1 MRLTPILLSLT
12 LLFGCGK
19 SEPEK
24 TAEAPVVEP
33 PVAAVAPPAQVPAA
47 AAPVEQPV
55 AGVPAAAPVV
65 DKGRLKYVGVCQG
78 CHGRAGEGMGPFPK
92 LTGKPAAEVAAML
105 KDYRAGKTRGP
116 QTATMM
122 PFAKALSD
130 EEIDAISNYL
140 ANL

>member
-47 AAPVEQPV
+47 AAVRERHRLAPSECAEPESFHAPGQIKNPVQNTPV
-55 AGVPAAAPVV
+55 QQELS
-65 DKGRLKYVGVCQG
+65 RSENSF
-78 CHGRAGEGMGPFPK
+78 RALSCLTGEGGAQRRV
-92 LTGKPAAEVAAML
+92 G
-105 KDYRAGKTRGP
+105 
-116 QTATMM
+116 
-122 PFAKALSD
+122 
-130 EEIDAISNYL
+130 
-140 ANL
+140 